1 MLTASVLLR
10 RSACSV
16 CVLVQFG
23 MTMVAL
29 GAGAEG
35 RGKGITGN
43 ALWPATVIESQVAM
57 VATPVLTCELIF
69 DLRYSHIVSHGMWL
83 AVLPWCS
90 HAVCAQ

>member
-1 MLTASVLLR
+1 MQAYLYLPVFRAGASARSRGDCAAMLTASVLLR

-43 ALWPATVIESQVAM
+43 ALWPATVIESQV
-57 VATPVLTCELIF
+57 P
-69 DLRYSHIVSHGMWL
+69 
-83 AVLPWCS
+83 
-90 HAVCAQ
+90 